1 MSVIDPQD
9 LAQLRA
15 HYPALQAIA
24 EAELAQV
31 LAEHAQPFSAPA
43 GALLFDEGSA
53 CQGFPMLL
61 QGSVRVARGAPD
73 GRQLELYRIVP
84 GELCVVSTACVFGAA
99 PLSAHAQV
107 VEHARGL
114 LLSAAGLHRWCAVEA
129 FRAYVFSV
137 FGERMAE
144 LMALAEAVAFQRLDQ
159 RLAQALLGHG
169 PVLCT
174 THQAL
179 ADSLGTVREIVS
191 RLLAR
196 FERAGWVCLG
206 RERIELLDSAALRA
220 LAAGQGPEPGA
231 PR

>member
-1 MSVIDPQD
+1 MSPLDPQE
-9 LAQLRA
+9 LELLRA
-15 HYPALQAIA
+15 HYPALQTIA
-24 EAELAQV
+24 EAELTQV
-31 LAEHAQPFSAPA
+31 LAAHAQPLSAPA

-61 QGSVRVARGAPD
+61 HGSVRVARGAPD

-84 GELCVVSTACVFGAA
+84 GELCVVSTACVFAAA

-107 VEHARGL
+107 LEPARGL

-137 FGERMAE
+137 FGERLAE

-169 PVLCT
+169 PVLGI

-196 FERAGWVCLG
+196 FERAGWVRLG

-220 LAAGQGPEPGA
+220 LAAGQGPEPGS